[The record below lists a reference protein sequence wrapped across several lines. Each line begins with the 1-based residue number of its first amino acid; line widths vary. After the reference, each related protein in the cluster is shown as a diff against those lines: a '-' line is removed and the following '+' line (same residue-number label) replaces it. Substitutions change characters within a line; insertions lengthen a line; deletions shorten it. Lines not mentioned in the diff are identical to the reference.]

1 MRLLLALLELHLPAS
16 LKKKVLADLF
26 SLTAQAFGV
35 FPPLIK
41 GMSYLETLE
50 AYALFTQ
57 REAERVLKE
66 ENDSKAIKRRLYDNA
81 RVLGKRLRE
90 KLRLRSTEDVLRMSK
105 LLYKIL
111 GISFEGQAD
120 GQVTIAQCYFS
131 RFYTD
136 RICGLIS
143 ALDMGAAAGLSGGGK
158 LDFYQKLTEGRDC
171 CKARIVWDGN

>member
-1 MRLLLALLELHLPAS
+1 MKLMLALLELHLPAL

-26 SLTAQAFGV
+26 SVSAQAFGV
-35 FPPLIK
+35 VPPPIK
-41 GMSYLETLE
+41 GMSYLEALE

-57 REAERVLKE
+57 REAGRVLKE
-66 ENDSKAIKRRLYDNA
+66 ENDSEAIKRRLYDSA

-90 KLRLRSTEDVLRMSK
+90 KWRLRSAEDVLRASK

-111 GISFEGQAD
+111 GISFEGRPD
-120 GQVTIAQCYFS
+120 GRVTIAQCYFS

-143 ALDMGAAAGLSGGGK
+143 AIDAGAAAGLSGGGK
-158 LDFYQKLTEGRDC
+158 LDFYQKLTEGRDS
-171 CKARIVWDGN
+171 CKARIVWDVD